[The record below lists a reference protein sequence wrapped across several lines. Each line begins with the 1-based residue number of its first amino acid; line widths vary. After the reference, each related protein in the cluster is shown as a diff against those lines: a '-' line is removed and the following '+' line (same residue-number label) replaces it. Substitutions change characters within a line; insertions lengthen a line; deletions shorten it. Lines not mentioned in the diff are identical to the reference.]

1 MKNNISIVY
10 ICDEKYV
17 MPTCVSIQSIY
28 ENRKGSVYDIYI
40 IGVDL
45 SQKSKDKIKD
55 INLPNINIHLL
66 NFENK
71 YKDLNTNHVYV
82 SKAALFKFDI
92 PNILPDL
99 DKVLYLDGDTI
110 VLDDLAELFNTDIKD
125 YYAGVVRDFPAYYVR
140 KDYEEVGLYDYFNS
154 GVMLLNLNNLRNNKI
169 PEKLLEYKL
178 QSNSTRYMDQDCFNV
193 IFSGHIKFLD
203 PKYNYMTSSI
213 DLYKKFCLKDEKPI
227 IVHTTS
233 GNKPWKFC
241 TVLYADIWFN
251 YFKNSV
257 CHDFI
262 LHRKYINKEKLG
274 NKRIIHLGKIK
285 ISYNKNK
292 KDLLNKYYEKFMSN
306 GYYVRRLKDKTIE
319 IKGRNLIIRGKA
331 DNTFWTASDVLCD
344 TCYDFSINEPY
355 IMIDIGFNI
364 GIASLYFARNKNI
377 KNIYSF
383 EPFKPTYDIGIKNL
397 ELNPELSKKIK
408 LFDFG
413 LGSSDKFLEIA
424 YNPNLPGN
432 MSTVFN
438 KFNGGGTKEK
448 VEIKNAYNILKDI
461 IENHTEK
468 IFIKLDTEGSEFEIL
483 PLLDSKG
490 LLKRISVL
498 ILEYHRESPQLLVN
512 ILNKN
517 GFVSFREE
525 HQNSGLI
532 KAVKL

>member
-1 MKNNISIVY
+1 MSNNISIVY

-28 ENRKGSVYDIYI
+28 ENRKVSVYDIYI

-110 VLDDLAELFNTDIKD
+110 VLDDLVELFNTDIKD

-203 PKYNYMTSSI
+203 PKYNFMTSAI
-213 DLYKKFCLKDEKPI
+213 YLYDKFCLKHSDPVL
-227 IVHTTS
+227 VHTTT
-233 GNKPWKFC
+233 GEKPWKFAG
-241 TVLYADIWFN
+241 VPYSDVWVN
-251 YFKNSV
+251 YFKKSV
-257 CHDFI
+257 CCDYHLNRKFI
-262 LHRKYINKEKLG
+262 YKERVG
-274 NKRIIHLGKIK
+274 SKRIVHLGKIK
-285 ISYNKNK
+285 ISYKKRKN
-292 KDLLNKYYEKFMSN
+292 DLIDKYFDLFKSA
-306 GYYVRRLKDKTIE
+306 GYYVKRLKDKSIE
-319 IKGRNLIIRGKA
+319 IQGKNLIIRGKA
-331 DNTFWTASDVLCD
+331 DNTLWTAAEVLCH
-344 TCYDFSINEPY
+344 TGYDFFVNEPY

-364 GIASLYFARNKNI
+364 GITSLYFARNENI
-377 KNIYSF
+377 KQIYGF
-383 EPFKPTYDIGIKNL
+383 EPFRPTYEQGLKNL
-397 ELNPELSKKIK
+397 ELNPELARKIK

-413 LGSSDKFLEIA
+413 LGSSDKILEID
-424 YNPNLPGN
+424 YNPDLPGS
-432 MSTVFN
+432 MSTVSDRF
-438 KFNGGGTKEK
+438 GGGG
-448 VEIKNAYNILKDI
+448 I
-461 IENHTEK
+461 
-468 IFIKLDTEGSEFEIL
+468 
-483 PLLDSKG
+483 
-490 LLKRISVL
+490 
-498 ILEYHRESPQLLVN
+498 
-512 ILNKN
+512 
-517 GFVSFREE
+517 
-525 HQNSGLI
+525 
-532 KAVKL
+532 